1 MKKLLFAGVLMTA
14 VSAAAFTYN
23 VRQPS
28 DALRPRYQGA
38 AAGEWTLDVNAALTA
53 AKAEGKCTVL
63 FNTGSWWCPYCETM
77 EDLVLKSDEWKS
89 FVKENG
95 FYLAMLDF
103 PYRGTVPAEQVSES
117 WHPELGPG
125 WGFKCWLMCPEYL
138 SANGLTEEDGL
149 KAIMAGYELQAALAP
164 EGASEVVI
172 SNWNQTAEFRYGKV
186 GYPTM
191 IVFNESGE
199 ELGRAGFPWYS
210 KESVSAEE
218 ARQYVFQKIEE
229 IIVGG
234 CTLCKEPLAGEPMTD
249 RAQIYNG
256 WLCADHGIAGT
267 VMFKTSRISKNGVV
281 KVSGSTVIGG
291 RKFNFKSVNVT
302 DIQSEITLEFNGVDS
317 LPAVVRFG
325 ETGLEGTVAG
335 YRIAGGGRNVF
346 KAVDDKALVRRVSA
360 PIGYWSVVL
369 DPPAEAASPF
379 AGGYGTLS
387 VKITKSGKAS
397 VSGRLADGTK
407 VSLTAQAIIG
417 EDGMACLPVYV
428 PLYSKRGSIGFV
440 MWFKSGRLLGFGD
453 VAPWISAGKNEFV
466 SVVKPNST
474 SYAGT
479 GDVPEELEL
488 TIIGLDDVGAFDT
501 VIATPKRWVGV
512 DTKFKASVKKS
523 TGVLSGNTK
532 IVVDGRLVSARFYG
546 IIMGGGGYGTV
557 IVPKLGSWAAKIAVC
572 GGCSD

>member
-1 MKKLLFAGVLMTA
+1 MKRLLFAGVLF
-14 VSAAAFTYN
+14 AAASASAFMYN

-38 AAGEWTLDVNAALTA
+38 SAGEWTLDVNAALSA
-53 AKAEGKCTVL
+53 AKAEGKCTIL

-77 EDLVLKSDEWKS
+77 EDLVLTSDEWKS
-89 FVKENG
+89 FVNENG

-103 PYRGTVPAEQVSES
+103 PYRGAVPAEQESES
-117 WHPELGPG
+117 WHPELGLG

-149 KAIMAGYELQAALAP
+149 KAVMAEYEIQAALAT

-191 IVFNESGE
+191 IVYNEAGE
-199 ELGRAGFPWYS
+199 ELGRVGFPWYS
-210 KESVSAEE
+210 KDSVTAEE

-234 CTLCKEPLAGEPMTD
+234 CTLCREPLAGEPMTD

-256 WLCADHGIAGT
+256 WLCGADGIVGT
-267 VMFKTSRISKNGVV
+267 VMLKTSKISKKGVV
-281 KVSGSTVIGG
+281 KVSGSALIGG
-291 RKFNFKSVNVT
+291 RKVNFKPVNVT
-302 DIQSEITLEFNGVDS
+302 DIRSEIMLELKGVDS
-317 LPAVVRFG
+317 PSAVVRFG
-325 ETGLEGTVAG
+325 ETGLEGSVAG

-346 KAVDDKALVRRVSA
+346 KAVDDKARSRRGSA
-360 PIGYWSVVL
+360 PIGCWSVVL
-369 DPPAEAASPF
+369 APPAEADSPF

-407 VSLTAQAIIG
+407 VSLTEQAIIG

-440 MWFKSGRLLGFGD
+440 IWFKSGRLLGFGD
-453 VAPWISAGKNEFV
+453 VAPWVSAGKNEFV

-474 SYAGT
+474 SYSGT

-488 TIIGLDDVGAFDT
+488 TIAGLDDYGAIDT
-501 VIATPKRWVGV
+501 VTATSKRWVGV
-512 DTKFKASVKKS
+512 DTKFKASVKNS

-532 IVVDGRLVSARFYG
+532 LAIDGRMVSARFYG
-546 IIMGGGGYGTV
+546 IIMGGGGYGTAV
-557 IVPKLGSWAAKIAVC
+557 VPKIGSWAVKIAVC